1 MSFSLLVK
9 SSSSPSLLCLPT
21 SQGLPPFFAALSVA
35 VLFHLSITEVG
46 TPTDSIF
53 LIFPLRRERLSE
65 RLCDGRGEREGK
77 ITRSFEQRKTSC
89 GGGQAIF
96 PLSRRLI
103 SAGGGWLHKQHSS
116 SLPLFILALPSQTC
130 CNLGYTNSSKASKE
144 SLTSMGQGMSFF
156 FSPLSLC
163 TRSQDHMF
171 LCTKS
176 LSSRIINWVWFL
188 FTTLGGSRA

>member
-21 SQGLPPFFAALSVA
+21 SQGLPPFFAALSEA

-77 ITRSFEQRKTSC
+77 ITRSFEQRKPVVGVGRQSS
-89 GGGQAIF
+89 
-96 PLSRRLI
+96 P
-103 SAGGGWLHKQHSS
+103 SA
-116 SLPLFILALPSQTC
+116 
-130 CNLGYTNSSKASKE
+130 
-144 SLTSMGQGMSFF
+144 
-156 FSPLSLC
+156 
-163 TRSQDHMF
+163 
-171 LCTKS
+171 
-176 LSSRIINWVWFL
+176 VV
-188 FTTLGGSRA
+188 